1 LKVAQRAKERALLL
15 STFLI
20 AISGLIY
27 ELLAGTVSSY
37 FLGDSIFQFSL
48 VIGLF
53 MSSMGVGSWLSRYID
68 KALPKVFII
77 LQLSIALVGG
87 FSAVILFYAFGVIE
101 NYTSFLYLL
110 TTAVG
115 AMLGIEIPLI
125 IRILKEFFNL
135 KTNVSNVFTMDYIGA
150 LIASLLFPM
159 VFLPKLGILQ
169 TGLFFGVLNAFVAL
183 MTWYLFRSELSK
195 RLLLCIFGVMAVLA
209 VGFFNLGSYS
219 AFIEH
224 RLYQDEVLYSETT
237 PYQSLVVTRNGERYR
252 LYING
257 ALQFDSLDE
266 YRYHEALVHPA
277 MITTGV
283 KENILIIGGG
293 DGMALREVLKYKRVK
308 RVTLVD
314 LDPRMTALFKNNR
327 ALQQLNNRSFHDS
340 RVSVVNADAWKFLE
354 YSKMLYD
361 VIIIDLP
368 DPNNVSLSRLYSK
381 SFYTLVRNHLAFSGT
396 VVVQSTSPMYAR
408 WAFYSIVNTIDS
420 TGMEVLPY
428 HTYVPSFGEWG
439 FTLAM
444 NHRIVIDVTKLPKT
458 LRYLDGDVVK
468 KMRFFPKDMR
478 AVDAEVNTLMYHPL
492 MHYYNEG
499 WSYWYE

>member
-1 LKVAQRAKERALLL
+1 LKVAQKAKERALLL

-53 MSSMGVGSWLSRYID
+53 MSSMGVGSWLSRFIEHE
-68 KALPKVFII
+68 LPAVFIK
-77 LQLSIALVGG
+77 LQLLIALVGG
-87 FSAVILFYAFGVIE
+87 FSAITLFYAFGVIE
-101 NYTSFLYLL
+101 NYTSFLYLI
-110 TTAVG
+110 TTLIG
-115 AMLGIEIPLI
+115 AMLGVEIPLI
-125 IRILKEFFNL
+125 IRILKDFFSL

-183 MTWYLFRSELSK
+183 MTWYLFRSELKK
-195 RLLLCIFGVMAVLA
+195 RLLLYIVAVMGLLA

-237 PYQSLVVTRNGERYR
+237 PYQNLVITRNGERYR

-293 DGMALREVLKYKRVK
+293 DGMALREVLKYKNVK

-314 LDPRMTALFKNNR
+314 LDPRITELFKQNR
-327 ALQQLNNRSFHDS
+327 ALQQLNHRSFHDK
-340 RVSVVNADAWKFLE
+340 RVTVVNDDAWKFLE
-354 YSKMLYD
+354 YSKVLYD

-381 SFYTLVRNHLAFSGT
+381 SFYTLVHNHLAFSGT
-396 VVVQSTSPMYAR
+396 MVVQSTSPMYAR
-408 WAFYSIVNTIDS
+408 QAFYSIVNTIDS
-420 TGMEVLPY
+420 TGMEVMPY
-428 HTYVPSFGEWG
+428 HAYVPSFGEWG
-439 FTLAM
+439 FSLAM
-444 NHRIVIDVTKLPKT
+444 NHRIIMDDSKLPKN
-458 LRYLDGDVVK
+458 LHYLDASQLEALS
-468 KMRFFPKDMR
+468 FFPKDMQ
-478 AVDAEVNTLMYHPL
+478 AVDADVNTLMYHPL
-492 MHYYNEG
+492 MHYYNQG

>member
-1 LKVAQRAKERALLL
+1 LKTAGQAKERALLL
-15 STFLI
+15 CTFLI

-53 MSSMGVGSWLSRYID
+53 MSSMGVGSWLSRFIEHD
-68 KALPKVFII
+68 LPAVFIK
-77 LQLSIALVGG
+77 LQLFIAIIGG
-87 FSAVILFYAFGVIE
+87 FSAMVLFYAFGVIE
-101 NYTSFLYLL
+101 NYSSFLYLI
-110 TTAVG
+110 TTLIG
-115 AMLGIEIPLI
+115 ALLGVEIPLI
-125 IRILKEFFNL
+125 IRILKDFFNL

-183 MTWYLFRSELSK
+183 MTWYLFRSEVSK
-195 RLLLCIFGVMAVLA
+195 RLLFYIIGVMALLG

-237 PYQSLVVTRNGERYR
+237 PYQNMVITRNGERYR

-266 YRYHEALVHPA
+266 YRYHESLVHPA

-293 DGMALREVLKYKRVK
+293 DGMALREVLKYESVK
-308 RVTLVD
+308 HVTLVD
-314 LDPRMTALFKNNR
+314 LDPRITELFKSNP
-327 ALQQLNNRSFHDS
+327 ALQQLNHRSYHDP
-340 RVSVVNADAWKFLE
+340 RVKVVNADAWKFLE
-354 YSKMLYD
+354 SCKILYD
-361 VIIIDLP
+361 TIIIDLP
-368 DPNNVSLSRLYSK
+368 DPNNVSLSRLYTK
-381 SFYTLVRNHLAFSGT
+381 SFYTLVHQHLAFSGT
-396 VVVQSTSPMYAR
+396 MVVQSTSPMYAR
-408 WAFYSIVNTIDS
+408 QAFYSIVNTIES
-420 TGMEVLPY
+420 IGVEVMPY

-444 NHRIVIDVTKLPKT
+444 NHRILMDASKLPEG
-458 LRYLDGDVVK
+458 LRYLDADIIK
-468 KMRFFPKDMR
+468 NMSDFAKDMQ

-492 MHYYNEG
+492 MHYYNQG